1 MPEGGTHELKMFA
14 ECDGDPT
21 KITLGVDGAEFIL
34 SNNQQGDTGGTQCLR
49 LNERIDA
56 TVSDCQNV
64 KVVFEGTGEV
74 NEQCVENIQ
83 FKSTCR

>member
-1 MPEGGTHELKMFA
+1 MPAGGTHELEVFA
-14 ECDGDPT
+14 ECEEDST

-34 SNNQQGDTGGTQCLR
+34 SNNEEGDTCGTKCLS

-64 KVVFEGTGEV
+64 KVVFEGTGED